1 METATNGTK
10 LRPIARFRAVMHV
23 STRNGLVT
31 ALLALGFAGT
41 VALARAAVARESWPH
56 RPRERTEH
64 AGNALVE
71 ISIEPGKL
79 AVDDPTLAKLIGDSA
94 RGVAAYYGTLPFSTA
109 RVVVTP
115 VDEGE
120 INGTTRCSRG
130 VGRVSLRVGPR
141 VTAADFRD
149 DWVVTHE
156 LLHVAFTSLDDDS
169 TTHEWVGEGLS
180 SYAEPLVRVRAG
192 TLREEDLWRDLL
204 RGAPQGLPEAGDQG
218 LDRTH
223 TWGRT
228 YWGGALFWLEVD
240 LVIREQTR
248 NQKSIR
254 DVLRAVAAAGTN
266 VCVDWPMARVIA
278 TGDAATGTHALA
290 DVYALRALTNAAPDL
305 AEFWRKLGVSL
316 RGSGVVFDDSAPWAD
331 TRRKMT
337 RD

>member
-1 METATNGTK
+1 MWSLARNRIAGT
-10 LRPIARFRAVMHV
+10 FF
-23 STRNGLVT
+23 
-31 ALLALGFAGT
+31 ALGLACSAT
-41 VALARAAVARESWPH
+41 CALRATARDAWP
-56 RPRERTEH
+56 RRARERTER
-64 AGNALVE
+64 AGNAVLQ
-71 ISIEPGKL
+71 IAIEPGRL
-79 AVDDPTLAKLIGDSA
+79 AVDDPTLARLIGDSA
-94 RGVAAYYGTLPFSTA
+94 RAMGAYYGTLPFSTA

-115 VDEGE
+115 VNEGH
-120 INGTTRCSRG
+120 IDGSTRCARG
-130 VGRVSLRVGPR
+130 VGRVSLRVGPS

-156 LLHVAFTSLDDDS
+156 LLHVAFTSLVDDS

-180 SYAEPLVRVRAG
+180 SYAEPLVRARAG
-192 TLREEDLWRDLL
+192 TLAEKELWHDLM

-240 LVIREQTR
+240 LLLRERTQ

-266 VCVDWPMARVIA
+266 VCVDWPMERVIA
-278 TGDAATGTHALA
+278 TADGATGTHVLA
-290 DVYALRALTNAAPDL
+290 DVYAERALTNAAPNL
-305 AEFWRKLGVSL
+305 TEFWRKLGITLEGRSVT
-316 RGSGVVFDDSAPWAD
+316 FDEDAPWAE
-331 TRRKMT
+331 TRRRMT